1 MASAPVFGVKEEG
14 AHLKAIS
21 LQSGSDGNCI
31 YVETS
36 SGRFLVDA
44 GLSVRETGRRLA
56 LAGRR
61 LSDIDA
67 LLVTHEHTDH
77 SLSAGT
83 LSNRYGIPTYVT
95 AATEE
100 AICRRRRFPSLCS
113 ARHFSPG
120 ACLDF
125 GAVHVETL
133 RTPHD
138 SVEGSVFVIEDGGLR
153 LGILTDLGHVFDG
166 LGEVVRSLDAVF
178 LESNY
183 DPDMLRCGK
192 YPAFLKQRISGKGG
206 HISNEESARL
216 VAEAGK
222 SFSWVCLAHLSGE
235 NNTPDVAAWTHRE
248 IAGPVQ
254 KLHVAPRGR
263 IGEELVVGRAV

>member
-1 MASAPVFGVKEEG
+1 
-14 AHLKAIS
+14 LKAIS

-56 LAGRR
+56 LVGRK

-77 SLSAGT
+77 CLSAGT
-83 LSNRYGIPTYVT
+83 LSNRYGIPAYVT

-120 ACLDF
+120 DCLDF
-125 GAVHVETL
+125 GPVRVETIP
-133 RTPHD
+133 TPHD

-153 LGILTDLGHVFDG
+153 LGVLTDLGHVFDG

-183 DPDMLRCGK
+183 DPDMLKRGK
-192 YPAFLKQRISGKGG
+192 YPAFLKKRIAGPGG
-206 HISNEESARL
+206 HISNDESAEL
-216 VAEAGK
+216 VAGAGRV
-222 SFSWVCLAHLSGE
+222 FSWVCLSHLSGE
-235 NNTPDVAAWTHRE
+235 NNTPDVAAEAHRQ
-248 IAGPVQ
+248 IAGPRQ
-254 KLHVAPRGR
+254 NLHVAPRDR
-263 IGEELVVGRAV
+263 LGELLVVSRAVESVA

>member
-1 MASAPVFGVKEEG
+1 M
-14 AHLKAIS
+14 KAIS

-56 LAGRR
+56 LVGRK

-77 SLSAGT
+77 CLSAGT
-83 LSNRYGIPTYVT
+83 LSNRYGIPAYVT

-100 AICRRRRFPSLCS
+100 AICRRRRLSSLCS

-120 ACLDF
+120 DCLDF
-125 GAVHVETL
+125 GLVRVETIP
-133 RTPHD
+133 TPHD

-166 LGEVVRSLDAVF
+166 LGAVVGSLDAVF

-192 YPAFLKQRISGKGG
+192 YPAFLKKRITGPGG
-206 HISNEESARL
+206 HISNDESANL
-216 VAEAGK
+216 VAGAGK
-222 SFSWVCLAHLSGE
+222 VFSWVCLAHLSGE
-235 NNTPDVAAWTHRE
+235 NNTPDVAAWTHRQV
-248 IAGPVQ
+248 AGPIQ

-263 IGEELVVGRAV
+263 MGDLLEVGKAVKA

>member
-1 MASAPVFGVKEEG
+1 LASGPGSGVKEEG

-36 SGRFLVDA
+36 GGRFLVDA

-56 LAGRR
+56 LAGRK

-113 ARHFSPG
+113 ARHFIPG

-125 GAVHVETL
+125 GTVHVETF

-192 YPAFLKQRISGKGG
+192 YPAFLKQRISGRGG
-206 HISNEESARL
+206 HLSNEESARL